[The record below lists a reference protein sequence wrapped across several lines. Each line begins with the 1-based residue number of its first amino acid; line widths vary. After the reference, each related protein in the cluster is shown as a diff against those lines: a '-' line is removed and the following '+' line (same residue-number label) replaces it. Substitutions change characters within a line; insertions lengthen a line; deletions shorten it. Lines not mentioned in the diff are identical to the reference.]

1 MVGEV
6 NCMCGATPAVW
17 PGVAPCT
24 DVCSGPRLPNIAPQ
38 TFPPVFFFSGQPESM
53 IIAKLNRCK
62 KLHDDRAKVV
72 TQPTH
77 YPFTPGNNTR
87 IGTKI
92 QRQAPLGDSIAK
104 LYQDGS
110 YPPQMTL
117 PACSKEV
124 TQRKSQTNSDHFR
137 TAPKTQLP
145 FHRSP
150 FPTSKSCRLSSSAPG
165 VCSSAIL

>member
-1 MVGEV
+1 MATMCVMVRGWGRVEVVGEV
-6 NCMCGATPAVW
+6 SCMCGVTPAVW
-17 PGVAPCT
+17 AGVAPGT
-24 DVCSGPRLPNIAPQ
+24 EVCSGPRLLNIAPQ
-38 TFPPVFFFSGQPESM
+38 IFPPVFFFSGQPESK

-72 TQPTH
+72 TQSTH

-87 IGTKI
+87 LRTKI

-124 TQRKSQTNSDHFR
+124 TQRRSQTNPDHFR
-137 TAPKTQLP
+137 TASQDAAA
-145 FHRSP
+145 
-150 FPTSKSCRLSSSAPG
+150 FP
-165 VCSSAIL
+165 